1 MDVDR
6 QGIKRSNDSIDLY
19 ECALCCMLCLAVS
32 FTVSEGYGEGIFMQT
47 GLVLHWDNQ
56 LKTEG
61 MRKIKF
67 PLVFKR

>member
-19 ECALCCMLCLAVS
+19 DCALHCMLCLAVS

-47 GLVLHWDNQ
+47 GLFCTGITGSKLRAY
-56 LKTEG
+56 EG
-61 MRKIKF
+61 
-67 PLVFKR
+67 